1 MEDSAAAA
9 AVAVVT
15 VPFPTQGHLNQ
26 LLHLSMLLASR
37 GLAVH
42 YAAPEPHL
50 REARARVHGWDAA
63 GALRLAAVR
72 FRALNIP
79 GGYASPPPD
88 PSSPFPGHMMPLLE
102 AFCDGARTPLAAL
115 LRELSACHRRVV
127 VLHDRM
133 AAFAAVEAA
142 RIPNGEALGV
152 HCLAASYNVGWV
164 YPAHRLLVEHGLVFH
179 PPDACTTKEFVALAK
194 RMGQERRRA
203 AVAGMVV
210 NTCRA
215 LEGEFLDVLAQI
227 PSSDGDKLF
236 AVGPL
241 SPVLPDTRAR
251 GSPEESARPRHE
263 CLSWLDKQP
272 PSSVLYISFGTTS
285 TLRGEQI
292 RELAA
297 AVRRS
302 GQRFIWALRD
312 ADRAD
317 MDTRE
322 AEAAVH
328 GARLAEAAGGLRE
341 EIARGVGV
349 VVTGWAPQL
358 EILAHGA
365 TAAFMSHCGWNS
377 VVESMSHGK
386 PVLAWPMHSDQP
398 WDAELVCKYL
408 GAGVLVRPWEER
420 HDVTPAAAIREAIER
435 AMASGDG
442 AALRAR
448 AAAIGEAVRAAVAE
462 GGSLRQDMDDLVAYL
477 TR

>member
-72 FRALNIP
+72 FRALDIP

-236 AVGPL
+236 A
-241 SPVLPDTRAR
+241 
-251 GSPEESARPRHE
+251 
-263 CLSWLDKQP
+263 
-272 PSSVLYISFGTTS
+272 
-285 TLRGEQI
+285 
-292 RELAA
+292 
-297 AVRRS
+297 
-302 GQRFIWALRD
+302 
-312 ADRAD
+312 
-317 MDTRE
+317 

-420 HDVTPAAAIREAIER
+420 HDVTPAAAIREVIER

>member
-72 FRALNIP
+72 FRALDIP

-203 AVAGMVV
+203 AVAGMIY
-210 NTCRA
+210 N
-215 LEGEFLDVLAQI
+215 
-227 PSSDGDKLF
+227 
-236 AVGPL
+236 
-241 SPVLPDTRAR
+241 
-251 GSPEESARPRHE
+251 
-263 CLSWLDKQP
+263 
-272 PSSVLYISFGTTS
+272 
-285 TLRGEQI
+285 
-292 RELAA
+292 
-297 AVRRS
+297 
-302 GQRFIWALRD
+302 
-312 ADRAD
+312 
-317 MDTRE
+317 
-322 AEAAVH
+322 
-328 GARLAEAAGGLRE
+328 
-341 EIARGVGV
+341 
-349 VVTGWAPQL
+349 
-358 EILAHGA
+358 
-365 TAAFMSHCGWNS
+365 
-377 VVESMSHGK
+377 
-386 PVLAWPMHSDQP
+386 
-398 WDAELVCKYL
+398 
-408 GAGVLVRPWEER
+408 
-420 HDVTPAAAIREAIER
+420 
-435 AMASGDG
+435 
-442 AALRAR
+442 
-448 AAAIGEAVRAAVAE
+448 
-462 GGSLRQDMDDLVAYL
+462 
-477 TR
+477 

>member
-1 MEDSAAAA
+1 
-9 AVAVVT
+9 
-15 VPFPTQGHLNQ
+15 
-26 LLHLSMLLASR
+26 
-37 GLAVH
+37 
-42 YAAPEPHL
+42 
-50 REARARVHGWDAA
+50 
-63 GALRLAAVR
+63 
-72 FRALNIP
+72 
-79 GGYASPPPD
+79 
-88 PSSPFPGHMMPLLE
+88 MPLLE

-292 RELAA
+292 RSS
-297 AVRRS
+297 RGRGGS
-302 GQRFIWALRD
+302 GQRFIWALRTPT
-312 ADRAD
+312 ARTWTRA
-317 MDTRE
+317 RPRRR
-322 AEAAVH
+322 
-328 GARLAEAAGGLRE
+328 ARRALAEAAGGLWE
-341 EIARGVGV
+341 EIARA
-349 VVTGWAPQL
+349 WAWWSPV
-358 EILAHGA
+358 ARSWRSWR
-365 TAAFMSHCGWNS
+365 TARRRRS
-377 VVESMSHGK
+377 
-386 PVLAWPMHSDQP
+386 
-398 WDAELVCKYL
+398 
-408 GAGVLVRPWEER
+408 
-420 HDVTPAAAIREAIER
+420 
-435 AMASGDG
+435 
-442 AALRAR
+442 
-448 AAAIGEAVRAAVAE
+448 
-462 GGSLRQDMDDLVAYL
+462 
-477 TR
+477 